1 MVVTRLLGA
10 PSASLAVLV
19 LLAGCNDTPG
29 AGGCYGVCGEGTVCR
44 SGICV
49 VASEEAASP
58 EVEAEVP
65 AKSAKRRRGGKR
77 GADADAEAE
86 ADGDAF
92 TPVDDSRVPEYDA
105 NKTQVIDMKAGTERL
120 DDEVVRAHLRRLEP
134 AFNRCIETAA
144 QHSDEDIG
152 GGEVDF
158 AFGIAPSG
166 KVDGV
171 SVKAPS
177 QLRVFGIVPC
187 LRRALA
193 DHRFPAFDGPTMGVD
208 YSFRVG

>member
-1 MVVTRLLGA
+1 VTRALL
-10 PSASLAVLV
+10 
-19 LLAGCNDTPG
+19 LLALLVGCNDTPG
-29 AGGCYGVCGEGTVCR
+29 VGGCYGVCGEGTVCR
-44 SGICV
+44 AGMCV
-49 VASEEAASP
+49 VAGDDAPAGTPAETDDEAP
-58 EVEAEVP
+58 T
-65 AKSAKRRRGGKR
+65 KSGKRRRGSKKGSE
-77 GADADAEAE
+77 ALAAE
-86 ADGDAF
+86 DPGF

-105 NKTQVIDMKAGTERL
+105 NKTQVIDMKAGTERI

-144 QHSDEDIG
+144 QHSDADIG

-166 KVDGV
+166 KVEGV
-171 SVKAPS
+171 TVKAPP

-193 DHRFPAFDGPTMGVD
+193 DHRFPAFDGSTMGVD